1 MKGEIRFMTK
11 LMDGAC
17 GSLLWAMAEERGI
30 ERKPV
35 WIYSIEQ
42 PELVRD
48 MHLRYIEAGADMI
61 QTNTF
66 AVNRPSVSRS
76 SGYSTAEVIEAAV
89 KCARTAVEKYSEENP
104 GASLPE
110 IYLSCGPLTQLLEP
124 FGDVTKE
131 ECEEYYD
138 EIVSAAAAA
147 GIETVAFET
156 FMDIEMMKIAA
167 AAAKKHGLKVLCSMT
182 FEARHRT
189 MMGNTVETICEELEE
204 LGVDAVGMNCSKGPA
219 PAAEIIKEYADTTKL
234 PLYFKPNSG
243 MGEHYDASQFAAEV
257 APVLPLVSYIGS
269 CCGSDETFTAEL
281 KKLVMA

>member
-1 MKGEIRFMTK
+1 MTK

-30 ERKPV
+30 ERKPTWV
-35 WIYSIEQ
+35 YSIEE

-48 MHLRYIEAGADMI
+48 MHLRYIAAGVDMI

-66 AVNRPSVSRS
+66 AVNRPSVERS
-76 SGYSTAEVIEAAV
+76 SKYTVAEIIRAAV
-89 KCARTAVEKYSEENP
+89 ECARVAVGSYVADHPEAK
-104 GASLPE
+104 LPE

-124 FGDVTKE
+124 YGDVTEE
-131 ECEEYYD
+131 ECEEYYE
-138 EIVSAAAAA
+138 EIVSAAAGE
-147 GIETVAFET
+147 GIGTVALET

-167 AAAKKHGLKVLCSMT
+167 AVAKKHGMKTLCSMT

-189 MMGNTVETICEELEE
+189 MMGNRIEDICEELEE
-204 LGVDAVGMNCSKGPA
+204 IGVDAVGMNCSTGPVE
-219 PAAEIIKEYADTTKL
+219 AAEIIREYAENTKL

-243 MGEHYDASQFAAEV
+243 MGELYDAKKFAQEV

-269 CCGSDETFTAEL
+269 CCGSDETYTEEL
-281 KKLVMA
+281 RKLIEG